1 MTSTSPHDRALR
13 GSCHCG
19 RNQYIIQIPSTT
31 SEAAQ
36 VLFDSDASHR
46 IASAAPLS
54 AFIRVPLSWYHSQ
67 TFAFF
72 PDETTTTIRRVYSHP
87 AEQYTRR
94 NFCGFCG
101 TPLSYW
107 TEQPRSEADYIQLT
121 LGSLLTEDLHGLE
134 EMGLIPDESASDDMN
149 TAPATASVNPSNQSS
164 QLVGRDITTIP
175 WFETLI
181 SGSRLG
187 NMHTTKTVHQ
197 SRDGRVRVEFE
208 VTEWTGNDEPDNEAE
223 ASPSE
228 SSTTGKR
235 KRGEVEDEGD
245 DHPGPSRVV

>member
-1 MTSTSPHDRALR
+1 MSSYRPLR

-19 RNQYIIQIPSTT
+19 RNQYIVQMPNGA

-36 VLFDSDASHR
+36 ILFGSDASHR

-54 AFIRVPLSWYHSQ
+54 AFIRVPLSWYHSR

-72 PDETTTTIRRVYSHP
+72 PDESTSTIRRVYSHP
-87 AEQYTRR
+87 AEQYARR

-107 TEQPRSEADYIQLT
+107 TEQPRSEAEYIQLT
-121 LGSLLTEDLHGLE
+121 LGSLLTDDLHGLE
-134 EMGLIPDESASDDMN
+134 EMGLIPDDSDRDEMDI
-149 TAPATASVNPSNQSS
+149 APATISVPSSNQRP
-164 QLVGRDITTIP
+164 QLIGRDITSIP
-175 WFETLI
+175 WFESMI
-181 SGSRLG
+181 SGSRLA
-187 NMHTTKTVHQ
+187 NMHTTRGVRQ

-208 VTEWTGNDEPDNEAE
+208 ITEWTGTDEAEDEAE
-223 ASPSE
+223 ASE

-235 KRGEVEDEGD
+235 KRGEVEDEGHSD
-245 DHPGPSRVV
+245 PSRSAV

>member
-1 MTSTSPHDRALR
+1 MSTSSHRALR

-19 RNQYIIQIPSTT
+19 RNQYIVQIPNNT

-36 VLFDSDASHR
+36 ILFASDASHR

-54 AFIRVPLSWYHSQ
+54 AFIRVPLSWYHSR

-72 PDETTTTIRRVYSHP
+72 PDESTTTIRRVYSHP

-134 EMGLIPDESASDDMN
+134 EMGLIPDESESDEMDM
-149 TAPATASVNPSNQSS
+149 APATASVTPSNHAA
-164 QLVGRDITTIP
+164 QLVGRDIAGIP
-175 WFETLI
+175 WFETMI

-187 NMHTTKTVHQ
+187 NMHTTKTVRQ

-208 VTEWTGNDEPDNEAE
+208 VTEWTGADEPNDE
-223 ASPSE
+223 ASASE
-228 SSTTGKR
+228 SSTTG
-235 KRGEVEDEGD
+235 GLTFVLV
-245 DHPGPSRVV
+245 PRVGQ

>member
-1 MTSTSPHDRALR
+1 MSTSSYRALR
-13 GSCHCG
+13 GSCQCG
-19 RNQYIIQIPSTT
+19 RNQYIVQIPNNT

-72 PDETTTTIRRVYSHP
+72 PDESTATIRRVYSHP
-87 AEQYTRR
+87 AEQYVRR

-121 LGSLLTEDLHGLE
+121 LGSLLTEDLHDLE
-134 EMGLIPDESASDDMN
+134 EMGLIPDESELDVNA
-149 TAPATASVNPSNQSS
+149 APATATASAIPSNRTT
-164 QLVGRDITTIP
+164 QLVGRDITGIP
-175 WFETLI
+175 WFETMI

-187 NMHTTKTVHQ
+187 NMHTTKTVRQ
-197 SRDGRVRVEFE
+197 SRDGRMRVEFE
-208 VTEWTGNDEPDNEAE
+208 VTEWTGTDEPDDE
-223 ASPSE
+223 ASASE

-235 KRGEVEDEGD
+235 KRGEVD
-245 DHPGPSRVV
+245 DDDNGHRGPSNV